1 MGELKWSVV
10 LDNGVTFSGTVP
22 GEGVVSIVCE
32 LPAGRIRSVTADM
45 KLNVGGDDRVFVN
58 GFQSWTYSPE
68 YSANDRIRAIMEKFG
83 ADLKHEVL
91 AESITYDGAD
101 DTAYTKE
108 WTVNGEKVTL
118 AVKKI

>member
-1 MGELKWSVV
+1 MMRKE
-10 LDNGVTFSGTVP
+10 
-22 GEGVVSIVCE
+22 
-32 LPAGRIRSVTADM
+32 AGFEVQDHI
-45 KLNVGGDDRVFVN
+45 RVF
-58 GFQSWTYSPE
+58 QS
-68 YSANDRIRAIMEKFG
+68 A
-83 ADLKHEVL
+83 HEVL